1 MDYWIYPAVIL
12 AGIAAGFINTLA
24 GSGSLI
30 TLSLMSFLG
39 IPLDIANGSN
49 RVGVLSQNIAGIGS
63 FHKKKLIDWRGG
75 LMLAVPAS
83 IGSFVGARIVAD
95 LNEDVLSIVLGIV
108 MIVML
113 IVILVN
119 PKRWLEGTLEEFE
132 GWPSLTQLVAFFL
145 IGVYG
150 GFIQA
155 GVGIFLLAG
164 LVLNAGYNLVRANAV
179 KMLINLIFTAVALA
193 VFVMN
198 DQVDWTIGILLAIG
212 NSAGAWIAARMA
224 VERGAEFVRYVLIA
238 VIVISAIRFLG
249 IDSWVMSAFG

>member
-1 MDYWIYPAVIL
+1 MYPAVIL
-12 AGIAAGFINTLA
+12 AGLAAGFINTLA

-49 RVGVLSQNIAGIGS
+49 RVGVLFQNITGIGS
-63 FHKKKLIDWRGG
+63 FQQKGLIDWRGG

-83 IGSFVGARIVAD
+83 IGSFVGARIAAD
-95 LNEDVLSIVLGIV
+95 LNEEVLSIILGII

-132 GWPSLTQLVAFFL
+132 GRPSLIQLVAFFL

-179 KMLINLIFTAVALA
+179 KLLINMIFTAVALA

-198 DQVDWTIGILLAIG
+198 DQVNWQIGILLAIG
-212 NSAGAWIAARMA
+212 NIAGAWIAARMA

-238 VIVISAIRFLG
+238 VVVVSAMRFLG
-249 IDSWVMSAFG
+249 IGAWVMALVGG